1 MGKSEE
7 IMVGNRG
14 KGWKDGGKMGKGI
27 RVGKSEVIMVGNR
40 GKGKG

>member
-1 MGKSEE
+1 
-7 IMVGNRG
+7 V